1 MIEVWWSL
9 CRVQGD
15 YLGRGA
21 AVRTGGAQDF
31 GGNPRGMLG
40 GAYGANRAE
49 AELVAQYGG
58 GGGRTSGAASTGA
71 GYGGNQQ
78 ASVYGVMTGGR
89 GPGGNLKA
97 KSFYILMAFVLIE
110 VYIQNV

>member
-1 MIEVWWSL
+1 MDVIGPWL
-9 CRVQGD
+9 FC
-15 YLGRGA
+15 
-21 AVRTGGAQDF
+21 AVSDKEF

-89 GPGGNLKA
+89 GPGGTLIA
-97 KSFYILMAFVLIE
+97 KSLYILCLLCS
-110 VYIQNV
+110 

>member
-1 MIEVWWSL
+1 
-9 CRVQGD
+9 
-15 YLGRGA
+15 
-21 AVRTGGAQDF
+21 
-31 GGNPRGMLG
+31 MLG

-58 GGGRTSGAASTGA
+58 GGGRTSGAASTA

-89 GPGGNLKA
+89 GPGGNLIA
-97 KSFYILMAFVLIE
+97 KSLYILMLFVLIE